1 MNREKKIVRLYT
13 SMDEVFEI
21 NDHVKAILD
30 MGEHYDVMGQ
40 DGSTLIAI
48 SKEDIEGVERGD
60 EYVI

>member
-30 MGEHYDVMGQ
+30 MGEHYDVIG
-40 DGSTLIAI
+40 
-48 SKEDIEGVERGD
+48 
-60 EYVI
+60 